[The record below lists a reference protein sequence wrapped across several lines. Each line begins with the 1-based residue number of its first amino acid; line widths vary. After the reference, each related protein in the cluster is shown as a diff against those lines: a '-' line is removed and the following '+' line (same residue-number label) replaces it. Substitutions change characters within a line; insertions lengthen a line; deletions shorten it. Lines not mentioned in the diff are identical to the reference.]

1 MKNVLVLLIGTYLNV
16 LSYFSKSYAAH
27 KALYL
32 FAKPR
37 KGKIS
42 EIQGDFLNTAFK
54 ETLAY
59 QDNDIMTYHWLGT
72 KQTIMLVHGWESN
85 AARWKPIIINLR
97 VKGFVVVAL
106 DAPAHGNSG
115 SNNFNAL
122 LFSEFIHVVAKRFK
136 PEIIIGHSVGG
147 MAAVFCQ
154 EKYQLGHLKKLVLLG
169 APSEFADILER
180 YTNMLGYN
188 RRIKVELNA
197 IILER
202 YGKLPEAF
210 STAKYLKNIDTEG
223 LIIHDEHDPVI
234 PYSDARLIKN
244 SYKNS
249 TLIST
254 NGLGHSLNNEIIASH
269 IYEFIDG

>member
-1 MKNVLVLLIGTYLNV
+1 MKNVLILLIGTYLNV
-16 LSYFSKSYAAH
+16 SSYFSKSYAAH
-27 KALYL
+27 KALFL

-37 KGKIS
+37 KGKIT
-42 EIQGDFLNTAFK
+42 ENQGDFLNTAFK

-59 QDNDIMTYHWLGT
+59 KDNDIMTYRWSGT
-72 KQTIMLVHGWESN
+72 KQTVMLVHGWESN
-85 AARWKPIIINLR
+85 AARWKPIIINLKA
-97 VKGFVVVAL
+97 KGFAVVAL

-115 SNNFNAL
+115 SSNFNAL

-136 PEIIIGHSVGG
+136 PDIIVGHSVGG

-154 EKYQLGHLKKLVLLG
+154 NKYQLGHLKKLVLLG

-188 RRIKVELNA
+188 RRIKIELNA

-202 YGKLPEAF
+202 YGKPPNGF
-210 STAKYLKNIDTEG
+210 STAKYLENIDSEG
-223 LIIHDEHDPVI
+223 LIIHDEQDPVI
-234 PYSDARLIKN
+234 PYNDARLIKK
-244 SYKNS
+244 SFKNS
-249 TLIST
+249 TLIT
-254 NGLGHSLNNEIIASH
+254 TKGLGHSLNNETIASH

>member
-1 MKNVLVLLIGTYLNV
+1 MKNVLVLLIGSYLNV

-37 KGKIS
+37 KGKIT
-42 EIQGDFLNTAFK
+42 EIQGAFLNTAFK
-54 ETLAY
+54 ETLSY
-59 QDNDIMTYHWLGT
+59 QDNDIMTYRWLGS
-72 KQTIMLVHGWESN
+72 KQTVMLVHGWESN

-97 VKGFVVVAL
+97 TKGFAVVAL

-115 SNNFNAL
+115 SSNFNAL
-122 LFSEFIHVVAKRFK
+122 LFSEFIHVVVKRFK

-147 MAAVFCQ
+147 MATVFCQ
-154 EKYQLGHLKKLVLLG
+154 EKYQLGYLKKLVLLG
-169 APSEFADILER
+169 APSEFVDILKR
-180 YTNMLGYN
+180 YTNLLGYN
-188 RRIKVELNA
+188 NRIKFELNA

-202 YGKLPEAF
+202 YGKPPEAF
-210 STAKYLKNIDTEG
+210 STAKYLENIDTEG

-234 PYSDARLIKN
+234 PYNDARLIKN
-244 SYKNS
+244 SYENS
-249 TLIST
+249 TLLTT
-254 NGLGHSLNNEIIASH
+254 NGLGHSLNNETIATH